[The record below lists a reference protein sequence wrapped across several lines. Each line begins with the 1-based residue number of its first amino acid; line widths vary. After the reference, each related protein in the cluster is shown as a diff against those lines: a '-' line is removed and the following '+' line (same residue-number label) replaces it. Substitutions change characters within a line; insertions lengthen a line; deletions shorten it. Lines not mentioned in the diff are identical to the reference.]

1 MSFLPASTI
10 FSVFF
15 LLFIFGSHS
24 SLVRWW
30 TLSQGTQFNSHQDLY
45 ESLVAII
52 IWTLHKKHFSFCS
65 SVQLFSCCGLFF
77 SAVFNNRSLLSF
89 HIVSICN
96 FFLLFSTSECVVWC
110 LILCYVSLNSK
121 VSQRPTICSQKPNQ
135 KVRHRPSSVKT
146 LMPLSEA
153 LILSLANVHTLEQV
167 YQLHI
172 SKTAVMVVVVVIAT
186 VIVVLLLYIS
196 KLSQK
201 FCHWTL

>member
-1 MSFLPASTI
+1 M
-10 FSVFF
+10 
-15 LLFIFGSHS
+15 
-24 SLVRWW
+24 
-30 TLSQGTQFNSHQDLY
+30 
-45 ESLVAII
+45 
-52 IWTLHKKHFSFCS
+52 
-65 SVQLFSCCGLFF
+65 
-77 SAVFNNRSLLSF
+77 
-89 HIVSICN
+89 
-96 FFLLFSTSECVVWC
+96 
-110 LILCYVSLNSK
+110 SLNSK

-201 FCHWTL
+201 FCH